1 LWLWRWDPANF
12 AALQQEPT
20 MIDVYT
26 ANTPN
31 GVKVPI
37 ALEEL
42 GVPYRVHR
50 IDLGA
55 GEQKRPDFLRLNPNG
70 RIPVIVDPEGPG
82 GAPLSVFESGAIL
95 WYLAEKHPG
104 LMPTDPVER
113 MRALEY
119 TFFQVGG
126 VGPMFGQ
133 AGWFLR
139 HAQPMPLA
147 IERYQSEAR
156 RLTAVLEPRLVT
168 EPWLAGGTYS
178 VADIMNFGWLRS
190 AGYAGVRLDEFPAVD
205 AWVERIAARPAVQRG
220 LRALA

>member
-1 LWLWRWDPANF
+1 
-12 AALQQEPT
+12 
-20 MIDVYT
+20 MIDVYA

-55 GEQKRPDFLRLNPNG
+55 NEQKRPDFLRLNPNG
-70 RIPVIVDPEGPG
+70 RIPAIVDTDGPG

-104 LMPTDPVER
+104 LMPADPVER
-113 MRALEY
+113 IRALEY

-133 AGWFLR
+133 AGWFAR
-139 HAQPMPLA
+139 HSQPMPLA
-147 IERYQSEAR
+147 IERYQNEAR
-156 RLTAVLEPRLVT
+156 RLTAVLESRLQSV
-168 EPWLAGGTYS
+168 PWLSGSSYS
-178 VADIMNFGWLRS
+178 VADIMNFGWLRVPT
-190 AGYAGVRLDEFPAVD
+190 YAGVDLKDYPAVQ
-205 AWVERIAARPAVQRG
+205 AWVERIAQRPAVQRG
-220 LRALA
+220 LQAV

>member
-1 LWLWRWDPANF
+1 
-12 AALQQEPT
+12 

-42 GVPYRVHR
+42 QVPYRVHR

-55 GEQKRPDFLRLNPNG
+55 NEQKRPDFLRLNPNG
-70 RIPVIVDPEGPG
+70 RIPAVVDSDGYG

-95 WYLAEKHPG
+95 WYLAEKFPG
-104 LMPTDPVER
+104 LMPRDSVER
-113 MRALEY
+113 VRALEY

-133 AGWFLR
+133 AGWFMR
-139 HAQPMPLA
+139 HSEPMPLA
-147 IERYQSEAR
+147 ITRYQAEAQ
-156 RLTAVLEPRLVT
+156 RLTAVLETRLQQA
-168 EPWLAGGTYS
+168 PWLAGETYS
-178 VADIMNFGWLRS
+178 VADIMNFGWLRV
-190 AGYAGVRLDEFPAVD
+190 AHYAGVQLDDYPAVQD
-205 AWVERIAARPAVQRG
+205 WVDRIAARPAVLRG
-220 LRALA
+220 LQALA